1 VDDESF
7 AAARGGAMRA
17 MHTAVGVFGPSA
29 IEYAHTVPAAILP
42 IESASAAAS
51 QITLG
56 ELRQSKRSSW
66 EQQ

>member
-1 VDDESF
+1 
-7 AAARGGAMRA
+7 MRA